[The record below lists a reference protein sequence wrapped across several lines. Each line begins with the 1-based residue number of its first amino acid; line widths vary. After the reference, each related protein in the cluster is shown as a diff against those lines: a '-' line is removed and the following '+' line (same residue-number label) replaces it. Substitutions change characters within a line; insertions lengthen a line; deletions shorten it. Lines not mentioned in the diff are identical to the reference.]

1 MSKQLNNRAI
11 AKKNIENKPVR
22 NYSLMALTGFLC
34 FVLFL
39 STFLIYSVKNGLHS
53 LSDRMGADIIVVP
66 EGYDSKI
73 SGAILRGEP
82 NSFFFERSIFERLQK
97 IEGIEKA
104 TPQQYLATLSAGCCS
119 YPIQVIGFDSDTD
132 FLVKPWL
139 EQQVKLPLKQQEV
152 VVGHD
157 VVGDIHS
164 NVKFFNQEFKIKG
177 RLAKTGMGFDTSVF
191 MNFDETVRLAKE
203 YEKILELPIS
213 KHEDMISSIMIKVKP
228 DASAQEVSDAIRKEF
243 QGEGVYPLLSKQMMN
258 EVSTAANSLLTY
270 IYTLIV
276 LIWLL
281 ALILLLLVYSISIRE
296 RKREFA
302 MYRILGATKK
312 KLNHMVL
319 TEVLMINIRG
329 SVVGTGFALAVALL
343 FSSAIS
349 KSLNLPFLAPNY
361 VMMFLIFVFTVLIG
375 SLIGPLSASFA
386 IAKMNRQEMAVLLR
400 END

>member
-1 MSKQLNNRAI
+1 MSKQLNSREI

-39 STFLIYSVKNGLHS
+39 STFLIYSVKNGLYS
-53 LSDRMGADIIVVP
+53 LSNRMGADIIVVP

-177 RLAKTGMGFDTSVF
+177 RLAKTGM
-191 MNFDETVRLAKE
+191 
-203 YEKILELPIS
+203 
-213 KHEDMISSIMIKVKP
+213 
-228 DASAQEVSDAIRKEF
+228 
-243 QGEGVYPLLSKQMMN
+243 
-258 EVSTAANSLLTY
+258 
-270 IYTLIV
+270 
-276 LIWLL
+276 
-281 ALILLLLVYSISIRE
+281 
-296 RKREFA
+296 
-302 MYRILGATKK
+302 
-312 KLNHMVL
+312 
-319 TEVLMINIRG
+319 
-329 SVVGTGFALAVALL
+329 
-343 FSSAIS
+343 
-349 KSLNLPFLAPNY
+349 
-361 VMMFLIFVFTVLIG
+361 
-375 SLIGPLSASFA
+375 
-386 IAKMNRQEMAVLLR
+386 
-400 END
+400 